1 MQIETPVEEEHRAVA
16 AVELNQ
22 LLAPFDPARVVG
34 HRDDELEDDV
44 IGQKIEEVLAFGQP
58 IEPCLDHPEERLK
71 GPEVLHVFYSDRP
84 SLLSGL
90 LTRPASDLYGI
101 S

>member
-44 IGQKIEEVLAFGQP
+44 IGQKIKEVLAFGQP
-58 IEPCLDHPEERLK
+58 IEPCLDHPEERPL
-71 GPEVLHVFYSDRP
+71 GPGSPPCFLQRSAKPPLRAPHET
-84 SLLSGL
+84 GQ
-90 LTRPASDLYGI
+90 
-101 S
+101 